1 MSERLL
7 HEERKSVGRA
17 AEMETAFLARVAQLR
32 DELHIRSGKGGTR
45 DRQRIALAVVDAH
58 LRTVAAHTRWH
69 EFREG
74 RQVMDERDLR
84 RVHHAPMLEGQL
96 FEALATRGLVCDPL
110 PEEERGA
117 EQVKDK
123 NWDPVR
129 LCSRPAGWDG
139 TICALVRRVVE
150 VLTKGG
156 DDGERKEP
164 GGVHLGGATDEA
176 PGNHPGGPGALDG
189 PGAAIHPRRPPALLP
204 RGQRGRLARP
214 PGEGTPGR
222 LGPAQV
228 RGQKAPRDPRDDAR
242 ESQETP
248 EMRGCVRRWLG

>member
-7 HEERKSVGRA
+7 HEERTSVDRA
-17 AEMETAFLARVAQLR
+17 VAMETDFLARVAQLR
-32 DELHIRSGKGGTR
+32 DELHIRSAKGGPR
-45 DRQRIALAVVDAH
+45 DRKRVALAVVDGY
-58 LRTVAAHTRWH
+58 LRTVAAHARWH
-69 EFREG
+69 EVREG

-84 RVHHAPMLEGQL
+84 RVHHAPMLEWQT
-96 FEALATRGLVCDPL
+96 FEAIAGLGLVCDPI
-110 PEEERGA
+110 PEEVRCQE
-117 EQVKDK
+117 EVKDK
-123 NWDPVR
+123 NWDPVK
-129 LCSRPAGWDG
+129 LFPRPAGWDG
-139 TICALVRRVVE
+139 TICGLVRKVVE
-150 VLTKGG
+150 ILTKGG
-156 DDGERKEP
+156 GDGERDEP

-176 PGNHPGGPGALDG
+176 SGNHPGGPGAVDG

-222 LGPAQV
+222 LGPAKV